1 MKSLNLLST
10 TLKINALFS
19 LVSGVL
25 LIALHQYWQ
34 QIFGISF
41 PFHATGAGILLFA
54 WYVFKIARQT
64 PVVIK
69 AAKSV
74 IIMDLSWV
82 LMSIVVLFVN
92 ESISAAGNW
101 LIGITAILVADF
113 AIFQYLGIKNLL
125 KAGNSV

>member
-1 MKSLNLLST
+1 MKSPNLLSI

-34 QIFGISF
+34 QIFGVSF

-69 AAKSV
+69 AARAV
-74 IIMDLSWV
+74 IHYGSFLGFNEYCCFACQRKNFRSW
-82 LMSIVVLFVN
+82 
-92 ESISAAGNW
+92 
-101 LIGITAILVADF
+101 
-113 AIFQYLGIKNLL
+113 
-125 KAGNSV
+125 